1 MVKDKAI
8 IINKIK
14 KYIKALEKNIT
25 IHKVILYG
33 SWASGKPD
41 EFSDIDLAIFSPNFG
56 KHRLKELQLLSKLSW
71 EIDESI
77 EAVPYSSDTLLTK
90 NPKNFVYKII
100 KTGETIYDRTV
111 KR

>member
-1 MVKDKAI
+1 MAKDKAI

-56 KHRLKELQLLSKLSW
+56 KHRLK
-71 EIDESI
+71 
-77 EAVPYSSDTLLTK
+77 
-90 NPKNFVYKII
+90 
-100 KTGETIYDRTV
+100 
-111 KR
+111 

>member
-1 MVKDKAI
+1 MVRDKAV

-25 IHKVILYG
+25 INKVILYG
-33 SWASGKPD
+33 SWANGKPD
-41 EFSDIDLAIFSPNFG
+41 EFSDIDLAIFSPDFG
-56 KHRLKELQLLSKLSW
+56 KHKLKELQFLSKLSW

-77 EAVPYSSDTLLTK
+77 EAIPYSSNILLTQ
-90 NPKNFVYKII
+90 NPKNFAYKII

-111 KR
+111 KH